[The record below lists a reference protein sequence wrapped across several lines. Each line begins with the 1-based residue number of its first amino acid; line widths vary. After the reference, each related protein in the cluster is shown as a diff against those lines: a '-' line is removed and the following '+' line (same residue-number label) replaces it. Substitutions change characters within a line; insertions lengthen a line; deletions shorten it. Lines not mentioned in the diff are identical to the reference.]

1 MKPLPCAAVFLFM
14 NFEITILGCGA
25 ATPTA
30 RHLPSSQ
37 LITIHDKLF
46 LMDCGEGTQMQLRR
60 EKVKIQKI
68 QHIFISHLHGDHYLG
83 LVGLISSMHLLGR
96 KNSLHLYGPPE
107 LKELIDLSLKV
118 SQTTLEFPLQFHPV
132 EGKEKQLLF
141 EDKTLEV
148 YCFPLKH
155 RIPCHGYLFKEKQKA
170 PRVRKD
176 IIAEYK
182 LIPSQILALKKL
194 EDIILDNGKI
204 LTVAEACVL
213 HAPPKSYAYCSD
225 TMYWESLVPFIQ
237 GCTVLYHESTF
248 LESEKE
254 RAKTTFHSTAKQAA
268 RIAEKAGALKL
279 ILGHY
284 SSRYNDEILFVNE
297 AKEIFQNAIAAQEGM
312 TIEV

>member
-25 ATPTA
+25 ATPTSK
-30 RHLPSSQ
+30 HLPSSQ

-118 SQTTLEFPLQFHPV
+118 SQTTLEYPLLFHPV

-141 EDKTLEV
+141 EDKSLEV

-155 RIPCHGYLFKEKQKA
+155 RIPCHGYLFKEKVKP

-176 IIAEYK
+176 IISEYK
-182 LIPSQILALKKL
+182 LMPSQILSLKKF
-194 EDIILDNGKI
+194 EDIILESGKKLSI
-204 LTVAEACVL
+204 QEACIM

-225 TMYWESLVPFIQ
+225 TMYWEGVVPFIQ

-248 LESEKE
+248 LEAEKE

-268 RIAEKAGALKL
+268 RIAEMVGAQKL

-284 SSRYNDEILFVNE
+284 SSRYNDDNLFVIE
-297 AKEIFQNAIAAQEGM
+297 AKEIFEKTLAANEGM
-312 TIEV
+312 TILV